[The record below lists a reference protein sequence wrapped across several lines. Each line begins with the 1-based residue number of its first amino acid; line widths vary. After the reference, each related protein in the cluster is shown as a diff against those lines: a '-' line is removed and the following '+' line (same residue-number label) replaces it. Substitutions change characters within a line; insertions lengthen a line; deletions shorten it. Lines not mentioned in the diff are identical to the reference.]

1 MKKIYLQPTM
11 NVGAMM
17 TLGLIAASKWT
28 VTTDDYT
35 GTDKNS
41 ESGLGGDL
49 NPGNGTGN
57 TGFGAKVFYSGFDS
71 EW

>member
-49 NPGNGTGN
+49 KPGDGTN
-57 TGFGAKVFYSGFDS
+57 FGAKDRGFYSSYDS